1 MVGHQD
7 VCGDFA
13 YVERKVLLEKSCFSH
28 GFT

>member
-13 YVERKVLLEKSCFSH
+13 YVERKIWF
-28 GFT
+28 